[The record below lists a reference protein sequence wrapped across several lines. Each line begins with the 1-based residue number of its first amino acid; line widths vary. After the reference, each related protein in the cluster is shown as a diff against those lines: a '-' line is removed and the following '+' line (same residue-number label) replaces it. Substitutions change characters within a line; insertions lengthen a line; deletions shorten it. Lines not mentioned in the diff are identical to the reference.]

1 MRQSETRNLVIATPV
16 TLNILID
23 DGFGAIIKPEI
34 GHVIHAKSQTLIFVS
49 C

>member
-23 DGFGAIIKPEI
+23 DGFGAIIVKKI
-34 GHVIHAKSQTLIFVS
+34 SLKLAMLFMQKVKH
-49 C
+49 